1 MGVSEH
7 SVWVEADPDA
17 VWRVYADPSRIP
29 EWQTG
34 RPVVTVT
41 RGGGDDVGSTFIS
54 KRGPLSARST
64 VVAAERPNLLVT
76 STDAYLGLR
85 LEVTS
90 RLEARGGG
98 TQLDLHSVTHWP
110 RGLGSVG
117 RLVELAILNPREI
130 RKELANLRRVVEA
143 EAGR

>member
-29 EWQTG
+29 DWQTG

-41 RGGGDDVGSTFIS
+41 HGRGDEVGSTFVS
-54 KRGPLSARST
+54 RRGPLSARST
-64 VVAAERPNLLVT
+64 VVEARRPHLLVT
-76 STDAYLGLR
+76 STDAYPGMR

-90 RLEARGGG
+90 RLEAGAGG
-98 TQLDLHSVTHWP
+98 TRVDLHSETHWP
-110 RGLGSVG
+110 RGLGTLG
-117 RLVELAILNPREI
+117 RLIELAILNPREI
-130 RKELANLRRVVEA
+130 RKELANLKRLVED
-143 EAGR
+143 ESP